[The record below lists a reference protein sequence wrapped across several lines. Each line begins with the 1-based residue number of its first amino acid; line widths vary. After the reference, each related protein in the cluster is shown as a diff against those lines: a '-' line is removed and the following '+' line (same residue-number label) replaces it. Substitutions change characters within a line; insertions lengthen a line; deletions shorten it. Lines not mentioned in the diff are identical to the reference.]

1 MMKRY
6 LSLYVILMAG
16 LLLAGY
22 SCKHSNK
29 QDAKNETT
37 AVSPSERK
45 PPEFKYDDNGNIIQ
59 RKDFTYDMDGVVKSK
74 NQYDYKYDDRGN
86 RIEEITQSWDLTGKR
101 IIYTIARFKY
111 NEFNLKSE
119 ATFVSYDP
127 DGRELV
133 NVRNVYTYDKN
144 GYEIKDEQ
152 FDKEGRRLSVVTRK
166 RDDKG
171 RILEETATLY
181 NPDGSILKSNG
192 AQYDINGR
200 ILKTW

>member
-1 MMKRY
+1 MHRNFFSVLVV
-6 LSLYVILMAG
+6 LSSLIITFSA
-16 LLLAGY
+16 
-22 SCKHSNK
+22 CKNRQGENAS
-29 QDAKNETT
+29 NETT
-37 AVSPSERK
+37 VTSPGERK
-45 PPEFKYDDNGNIIQ
+45 PPEFKYDDRGNIIQ
-59 RKDFTYDMDGVVKSK
+59 RKDFTYDMQGVVKSK

-111 NEFNLKSE
+111 NEFNLKAESS
-119 ATFVSYDP
+119 FVSYDP
-127 DGRELV
+127 DGHEVV

-152 FDKEGRRLSVVTRK
+152 FDKDGKRLTTVTRK
-166 RDDKG
+166 RDEKG
-171 RILEETATLY
+171 RILEETATSY
-181 NPDGSILKSNG
+181 NPDGTIKETKG